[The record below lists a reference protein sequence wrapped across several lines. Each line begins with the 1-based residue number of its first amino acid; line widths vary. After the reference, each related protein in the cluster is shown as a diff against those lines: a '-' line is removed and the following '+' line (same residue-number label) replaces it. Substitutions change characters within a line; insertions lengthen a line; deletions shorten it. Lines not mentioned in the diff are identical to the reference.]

1 MEEMDILGSEFEKI
15 FKDIKY
21 KFLSN
26 QYFPKL
32 IVGTGLSIV
41 MGVPGMLEL
50 SQKLREHF
58 ESIDDEYL
66 TNKWDKY
73 KDKISKDGL
82 EAALTNIS
90 NDDERF
96 IEEIKQVTSKFILEK
111 EIKIHNKILD
121 ENSSF
126 EKLLV
131 YLRNTVA
138 VNKKIIDIMTPN
150 YDRIIEII
158 CSKIGVVSTL
168 GFIGDLYGIF
178 KESVLHNPRSLYDRE
193 TCIVRI
199 FKPHGSINWIKTS
212 DKSTIQV
219 NDYNY
224 LNKMNSNIEII
235 PPGGMKYKSGLI
247 NTIFRIHRE
256 NFNALIEGDRENFS
270 LIIFGY
276 GFNDQHFDSVIKN
289 VSKNILVISRDI
301 KKDVIDYAKQ
311 HKNWTLIYKNIL
323 GSEDKSNCSMIYEG
337 KEIKLNKELWDLNI
351 FVNTFIS

>member
-1 MEEMDILGSEFEKI
+1 MEEIDIRGSDFDKI
-15 FKDIKY
+15 FEDIKR

-32 IVGTGLSIV
+32 ILGTGLSIV
-41 MGVPGMLEL
+41 MGVPGMLGL
-50 SQKLREHF
+50 SQQLRNHF

-66 TNKWDKY
+66 TEKWNRH
-73 KDKISKDGL
+73 KDRIIEDGL

-90 NDDERF
+90 EDDERF
-96 IEEIKQVTSKFILEK
+96 VEEIKQVTSKFILEK
-111 EIKIHNKILD
+111 EIEIHNQILYG
-121 ENSSF
+121 NNSF

-131 YLRNTVA
+131 YLRDTVA

-150 YDRIIEII
+150 YDRVIEII

-168 GFIGDLYGIF
+168 GFIGDLYGKF
-178 KESVLHNPRSLYDRE
+178 KESVLHNPRLLYSKE
-193 TCIVRI
+193 TCVVRI

-212 DKSTIQV
+212 DNTTIQV

-247 NTIFRIHRE
+247 HTVFRVHRE
-256 NFNALIEGDRENFS
+256 IFNALIEGGNENFS

-276 GFNDQHFDSVIKN
+276 GFNDQHFDTVIKN

-301 KKDVIDYAKQ
+301 KKDIFDYAKQ
-311 HKNWTLIYKNIL
+311 HKNWTLIYKNVL
-323 GSEDKSNCSMIYEG
+323 ESDEKSNCSMIYEG
-337 KEIKLNKELWDLNI
+337 KEIKLNTELWDLNI
-351 FVNTFIS
+351 FVETFIG